1 LRFLRRARRRVS
13 KKFSS
18 YDRSQN
24 FELLEERRL
33 LALSPVDN
41 SLQWVDIE
49 GGSSAFSDVGRQG
62 GGIVYPV
69 VSPSSSFTSL
79 VLAGEVESNNT
90 LATANP
96 IANFG
101 TGMFDDPQANV
112 TGAITAGDLDFFS
125 FTLAAGDIIGANVV
139 GAGGTTVQLVD
150 SVGTNLMTSS
160 QNIGAFGTLPAS
172 SPLPVGGNAN
182 VHYVVPTDGT
192 YAVRVSGG
200 TGAYTLQLRA
210 FRPVLEQEA
219 PNTKQILYLDFDGA
233 IVDAPSL
240 FGTGNANANL
250 SALTTFL
257 PSWGLTP
264 ADQNNVIDA
273 IVSEVEVTLSTHIRS
288 TGNNG
293 NFQLTGQPGEFDIEI
308 RNSRDHADP
317 FGLPNVSRVVIGGT
331 IAQFGIST
339 LGIASSIDVGNFELA
354 DTAVVLLDVLSGQL
368 FPGSG
373 DNINN
378 VPRAP
383 GVGIVGAI
391 GKVVGQITAHEA
403 GHFFGNFHT
412 ENGNAVSN
420 TQDQG
425 GNGVADEAG
434 VGIDGLFGT
443 VDDVSI
449 RFVAD
454 AYESSEGFTGIEDTR
469 NVISF
474 GLATS
479 INVPY
484 TAAYAAGANVADD
497 GQADT
502 FRIVRQGNDLNL
514 YINGGLV
521 QTFPNGT
528 PNVTIQG
535 SSDDD
540 KLIVDSSNGLIPVEI
555 RFLGG
560 SGFDSLDLRQ
570 FGGVTNLS
578 STINLGATPGSGQS
592 VITDGALTQTVNFE
606 GLEPITDSV
615 PALFF
620 NVAAT
625 PALASLLQGDNQI
638 NYTSSPLLGP
648 DWGRVT
654 VDNFEPIDFSNKNN
668 LFIDSGAGSDQINLN
683 NPVAPA
689 LFTPQNVTVFSQNFQ
704 AGLGPNESTGGAFT
718 INNTN
723 APLNNGTL
731 MMGHPAAYANSSYSF
746 YQVTLDLTNAANAA
760 MSFNFRAQIENFFD
774 GFNVLASTGAI
785 VPPAGLQTAT
795 SGLPYDAKDASIA
808 NIGPL
813 GYDGNDVLASGTA
826 NFDLSAFDGQ
836 IVTLRFQFQSDSS
849 ITRSGINFDNLLVT
863 GDVLVATG
871 NMTGMFVEGGDPS
884 GSDHVIINGT
894 AGADAVTYQP
904 TGLGS
909 AAVTGLAVPINVT
922 GAEHVLYHGQGGD
935 DALTV
940 DTLNIDGTQILT
952 PGTAIDAG
960 LLEFQNN
967 TLLNF
972 IASPLEFSHLGANGN
987 LTLTDIARF
996 DNLIYRATGLDDTL
1010 SVSATGVVNLNNRI
1024 PVNTPGIINLT
1035 LAGLDGDDIFN
1046 IAGNHNLTGITIQG
1060 GNPSASDVVNLIGA
1074 AGAIEAVTIAPSLT
1088 EATHQTIAGLGGNIT
1103 TSGVEVIRY
1112 TGTGVNDT
1120 LTVDTGTGDDT
1131 VRVQGGNSRDVVTS
1145 NSLPQIEFTGLN
1157 TFLLNIQFGHDVA
1170 TFATANLGGATG
1182 ANYQV
1187 LSSTGDTLI
1196 VEGLDSGIGTDSF
1209 TVTNPAGSPT
1219 AAVTDNIFGV
1229 TVTEL
1234 GTIGGFGRLQLNTL
1248 GGDDTVTVNV
1258 GATDVV
1264 GVPIVYDG
1272 GSGFDRL
1279 TVSGTPATA
1288 VNEVIYSPG
1297 PSNTAGRLR
1306 YENAGN
1312 ATLMSIDF
1320 TDLEPVVD
1328 LVPAAVLTVN
1338 ATNADNAIN
1347 YTQGT
1352 VATNGLVSVDNFE
1365 TIEFSAK
1372 TSLVINALAGS
1383 DTINLNNPTTPAGL
1397 TGNITVNGN
1406 DPTASDTVI
1415 VNGNAS
1421 TNTVGINLTGPSS
1434 GNVTGLGP
1442 VINLATIEH
1451 LKYNGQGGDDAL
1463 TVTSPSGLDFI
1474 EYTPG
1479 GVSAFASGLVTM
1491 NDGFGAKRLPFSF
1504 EQIGFSGNLTFAEQG
1519 GGRLDDL
1526 WVNGT
1531 QGDDRFTVSATGVLN
1546 VAAVQPP
1553 VSLFPISPTVN
1564 TPGVS
1569 GLTLRGLEGDD
1580 IFNVAGNHPYGGGLR
1595 VEGGDPSA
1603 SDVLN
1608 FTGGGN
1614 AVIIDLAIQTITEV
1628 GFVFVDFSGVE
1639 TLNVN
1644 AGTGNITVLGT
1655 TGPDNF
1661 TVTPTGATTATTT
1674 LASLPT
1680 LTVNTTNTGASLLT
1694 LDPIGG
1700 SDLVTVNGQ
1709 SNNDTIAVVRG
1720 GNTTVLVDALK
1731 LITLPAASN
1740 EALVIASGLGDDVI
1754 NVTGTGGPATLL
1766 VDGGSPTASDTLN
1779 IATGAAA
1786 LVGVNYGTDP
1796 ATGVVTDNIAGNVT
1810 FVDVEHLGLT
1820 GSGATSLTINGTN
1833 GNDAINQSGNVVTVN
1848 NGADVTFA
1856 TYPTLTLNGNN
1867 GDDVIN
1873 VNPLTLVGVTTFN
1886 VNGGDPTASDK
1897 LIVNGNATANVIG
1910 YNPSD
1915 TIGAGNVTITG
1926 APTVNFT
1933 TTEAVVIDGQGG
1945 TDTLTHATPGSVHL
1959 VTFTPG
1965 AAPDAGTILTRQ
1977 AGGGVALVPMSFSH
1991 IGAFGLVNFTS
2002 AGGRE
2007 DMLELD
2013 GTANSDVF
2021 SITGP
2026 GNLTQIVTPGNLL
2039 FITTLLNTAGISNL
2053 EARGL
2058 DGDDTFNLT
2067 GNLPFATT
2075 TIDAGNPSAS
2085 DVVNLTGAIGNVTID
2100 LAALTV
2106 TGYGGTVSL
2115 IGVETLNAS
2124 AAANSIAI
2132 NGTAGPDN
2140 FTVTPTGATTA
2151 TTTLASLPT
2160 LTINT
2165 INTGASLLTLNPLG
2179 GSDNL
2184 RVNGT
2189 QGNETITVNFDSV
2202 IGNTTG
2208 FKTVNYTN
2216 TENLQVFGQAGNDTF
2231 NVFPAGNTTGNA
2243 TFFIDGGDPIGS
2255 TAGDRI
2261 NLNPPGAF
2269 AIETGPE
2276 NDEGGLNA
2284 AGALRVS
2291 WDHIEEVT
2299 VTGPGPGLILGTNG
2313 DDDITII
2320 ARDASTHAGTNGVRD
2335 FTVTVNDFFSVLFID
2350 VPTLFVDALAGDDDV
2365 VVRAPAPNGADW
2377 DVQLTIAGGPPS
2389 AVTGDQGDVF
2399 ELETP
2404 GTGADTVTFQPTGS
2418 DTGNI
2423 TLDQG
2428 TDSVIQLVNTFS
2440 IAALGY
2446 ISSPGGFEDFVYD
2459 GEGDND
2465 NLTIVGTA
2473 GVDTIVHTPGAAFDE
2488 GRFRINSLLGMTYQN
2503 LGNGTITANGG
2514 AGTDTLVYHGTAQS
2528 DSFTVTPT
2536 TGNVTLANANY
2547 THLPVGQQVAAAN
2560 TIENLVLLGL
2570 ASDDL
2575 FTIAGL
2581 LPYLNTLIDGGDPSN
2596 SDVLNLSGA
2605 TGGVATFNL
2614 GNQTVSGYGGL
2625 ISLLGTETVNAT
2637 GADGTLD
2644 TFIVNGYGA
2653 FAGGVKFL
2661 NLNGADVGGND
2672 GDVGNI
2678 TATGGLDTI
2687 TYTPLG
2693 ASSARFDRSATDA
2706 VINITG
2712 FNSTV
2717 GNLILNAGGSSDEL
2731 QVVGSSRPDLI
2742 TLTGNATVT
2751 RLTFANNPGG
2761 GGLWVPLD
2769 FTSVESLGI
2778 TGGFADDRLDVDN
2791 SFGPVT
2797 VANGITWDGGAGND
2811 SLRMIGNQAIGSS
2824 TYNVG
2829 PNVNQGSVVQAG
2841 GSTVRVFFNNLEPV
2855 IDLVPAAD
2863 LIVNATNADNAIN
2876 YTNNGANGLVSID
2889 GFETIEFSNKG
2900 NLTLNA
2906 LSGSDDININSAITP
2921 AGLTRVNVNGG
2932 DPTGS
2937 DDLNINGVAAT
2948 TTISLANSTIFGA
2961 TGAGGAVPI
2970 VYGTIE
2976 AIKAVR
2982 GASTTLAVSNSSL
2995 VDAIDYS
3002 VTPGVALD
3010 EGLIQPNTPGTTIPI
3025 SFKGYSAG
3033 TFINLIGDSS
3043 DGDDIMTINGTAAN
3057 DVFTVA
3063 ATTGNVTITGRATV
3077 TPTNIENL
3085 TLNGHAGD
3093 DTFHVNAVQ
3102 PYLQT
3107 LISGGDPSASD
3118 TLNLIGTAG
3127 NDTMAVNFF
3136 SSQVPPGLPVVNGSP
3151 VPVVITGFGGNIG
3164 ITETESVN
3172 FDGNG
3177 GTDTLTGN
3185 GTAQDDIFTYTPTNI
3200 DVVAGTQDEGIFTNQ
3215 GFNTTFTFNR
3225 IIGNFTLN
3233 GNSSFTS
3240 GPGNTTGADQVI
3252 VNATNGPDFM
3262 NVDAG
3267 NRTVS
3272 VENGA
3277 GRLLKQVLL
3286 GSTVEIVTASSGFG
3300 NDTILVI
3307 PALRTSEGPGGGNPA
3322 VNVPLN
3328 LLINVDGG
3336 APNASDALVIAADGN
3351 GTPLSSLTDF
3361 VVINRSRTPD
3371 SGVVRVFRSQ
3381 VALPDIVYNNVEVVS
3396 PILTNGPHASGNT
3409 TFSANLLILG
3419 PDNYEQNEFI
3429 NTASFLGNVNTINVT
3444 NLAIFPNVNEHR
3456 FVPADQDWFRV
3467 VAQRTGTLDFQTYF
3481 QHYPLLP
3488 AAGNLS
3494 IEVRDASGD
3503 LILNFGDN
3511 DDDADERRRI
3521 PAVAGQTYFL
3531 RVFGATTDVV
3541 NGYSLSIIN
3550 EAPPV
3555 PYAMELED
3563 VVVGPL
3569 DVTAGAS
3576 ATVFTADPSVSLAT
3590 TDDFYVGKYVNF
3602 LSGNVVGQRSL
3613 VTDYVAAT
3621 RTFTLGTALS
3631 ATPSAI
3637 STFQIESHDTGRS
3650 QFDNHTRDRTPT
3662 IFFRLD
3668 DAILLNDIQG
3678 NAPPGTNNPPT
3689 GEAIDIPFGNQT
3701 LTPGYRIAIFDE
3713 GSVPPQ
3719 ISTAPQTPV
3728 GFATNVYDVQGNL
3741 QQGVYTFTFPGD
3753 LSNGSHFLTAR
3764 VQIIDPSSPTQ
3775 TGFGDRSVPFE
3786 IVVDSIQPPVS
3797 FGQPGLAGDG
3807 LIADSDSG
3815 VSPPNPDTLI
3825 DLITNDTTPAFWGR
3839 AEANSIVRLYV
3850 DHPTLGNPGVFDPN
3864 IDLFIGQDTALPID
3878 GSNQLPFG
3886 FWTIQSVLN
3895 FNGDPP
3901 FPLDGLR
3908 TVFVTAEDLAGN
3920 ESQVDSA
3927 DEILQIF
3934 IDTQGPQVFD
3944 PDDGGPD
3951 QAIQIITDT
3960 DVVPPVINTTYN
3972 LFGLKPG
3979 NAPQGPTPLVEGLRI
3994 NIRDLPLRVANFFYR
4009 AIKEDVASVLG
4020 QILVKGDHN
4029 GIQSITAINVTNN
4042 PVNALNPLATATIDI
4057 TFAEPLPDDR
4067 FTLIIPDTAVIDLAN
4082 NALDGESNADEPNG
4096 EPFFPSGNG
4105 IPGGDFVARF
4115 TVDSRPEIG
4124 MYAAARVSVDIN
4136 GNLVWDPEGKDN
4148 DFTNRDLQ
4156 FTLGVAPGTG
4166 VLPMGIHDAVFAGNF
4181 HNAVAPPSGF
4191 DKLAAYGFDSTINAF
4206 RWLIDINHDGV
4217 IRLADGD
4224 VVSIQPFGF
4233 QIDGIPFAGDWA
4245 PGIPGDEIGLYDGTS
4260 IWLDTT
4266 GNNVIG
4272 PGDARIFTSLRGL
4285 PLAGDFD
4292 GDGFDDFATWR
4303 TDTFYFDLAP
4313 FGGLPNGN
4321 IDHTILFGFPGVSE
4335 KPIAADMDQD
4345 GITDIGLMVPG
4356 RSTITPP
4363 ELSEWYILQSNDP
4376 DGVNR
4381 IFGTVNRLDHPFSP
4395 VPLGQDLFANFGD
4408 EFALPIV
4415 GNFDPPVTA
4424 STASNLGVVY
4434 MAQES
4439 TASSI
4444 TGMQTYSYQ
4453 TMRAGTLSVDVTSSA
4468 TAGGLTVQLLSNTHQ
4483 VIASA
4488 VSDAQGRVHFD
4499 KALTAASSG
4508 FVKVLG
4514 SASNVVV
4521 HVQNVISEN
4530 DLLDVDRDGHISAID
4545 LVKLVSRLNTPTQ
4558 SALSMTAA
4566 QDGSIYYDTN
4576 QDGYVTAFD
4585 LIKVVERLNRPV
4597 APAAS
4602 SLAAP
4607 TSSTAEGTSSDA
4619 SDIAFA
4625 TSLQPTKTLLSTT
4638 DPASASATAAAVDSV
4653 FASEEEDY
4661 QADSTVATYATSD
4674 DEDDAELVTDLEL
4687 DWIE

>member
-1 LRFLRRARRRVS
+1 MNPSLENRNSNSSRSS
-13 KKFSS
+13 KATKASK
-18 YDRSQN
+18 RSKLWMQFRN
-24 FELLEERRL
+24 RSFAFDQLEERLVFSLSEPFGVIPGITSGSNPPDTVMDVGPNHVIQMVNATQYQVWDKHGNPLTGALNFGNLFPVGSPIRGNAGDPIVVYDHIADRWLLSQFGNPNHLGFAVSRTPDPVGGVDGIANNGDEFFTYTFDVGVFPDYPKIGVWPDAYYVTSYEGANLGIFAIERL
-33 LALSPVDN
+33 KMLSGDPTASFIKTTLADTTPAAGYRDTRVIPADLDGTVPPAGTPGIFLRTVDN
-41 SLQWVDIE
+41 NQDINDARDRIEIYSAVPNFVTNTIAFNLVEDLDAGDGLNPFATMLGNRNGQGIRDMIPQPGTIDTIDSLSNRPMMQLKFRDYGTHFSMVVNQTVDVQNLVQAETGFNPALEVAGIRWYE
-49 GGSSAFSDVGRQG
+49 LRSTDLGANWSINQQGDFSPQPNNLTAENQIIHRWMGSAALDANGNMAIAYSV
-62 GGIVYPV
+62 
-69 VSPSSSFTSL
+69 TN
-79 VLAGEVESNNT
+79 SNN
-90 LATANP
+90 ANP
-96 IANFG
+96 IFPGIRYAGRNFNDPSGQLTQGEKIIFNGTTFQGDNDATVEPQRWGDYSALSVDPTDDATFWYSTHAANGITRIASFRFENASPAFQLQNGNLSIFGDQLFAGQDDTIRLVRDPNNTSDLLVYING
-101 TGMFDDPQANV
+101 TGPIPDYRAPLASIQQVNV
-112 TGAITAGDLDFFS
+112 FS
-125 FTLAAGDIIGANVV
+125 GSGNDQLVVDSTNGLINVV
-139 GAGGTTVQLVD
+139 NGISFD
-150 SVGTNLMTSS
+150 
-160 QNIGAFGTLPAS
+160 
-172 SPLPVGGNAN
+172 
-182 VHYVVPTDGT
+182 
-192 YAVRVSGG
+192 GG
-200 TGAYTLQLRA
+200 TGFDRVTMTQTGGAQTSSTVAVGALPGSGRSTIVGPGGTQ
-210 FRPVLEQEA
+210 V
-219 PNTKQILYLDFDGA
+219 LDFENVEPFTDVVPA
-233 IVDAPSL
+233 AS
-240 FGTGNANANL
+240 FF
-250 SALTTFL
+250 LTSV
-257 PSWGLTP
+257 P
-264 ADQNNVIDA
+264 
-273 IVSEVEVTLSTHIRS
+273 
-288 TGNNG
+288 
-293 NFQLTGQPGEFDIEI
+293 
-308 RNSRDHADP
+308 
-317 FGLPNVSRVVIGGT
+317 
-331 IAQFGIST
+331 
-339 LGIASSIDVGNFELA
+339 GIAS
-354 DTAVVLLDVLSGQL
+354 LLDAS
-368 FPGSG
+368 
-373 DNINN
+373 
-378 VPRAP
+378 
-383 GVGIVGAI
+383 
-391 GKVVGQITAHEA
+391 
-403 GHFFGNFHT
+403 
-412 ENGNAVSN
+412 NA
-420 TQDQG
+420 
-425 GNGVADEAG
+425 
-434 VGIDGLFGT
+434 
-443 VDDVSI
+443 
-449 RFVAD
+449 
-454 AYESSEGFTGIEDTR
+454 
-469 NVISF
+469 
-474 GLATS
+474 
-479 INVPY
+479 
-484 TAAYAAGANVADD
+484 
-497 GQADT
+497 
-502 FRIVRQGNDLNL
+502 
-514 YINGGLV
+514 
-521 QTFPNGT
+521 
-528 PNVTIQG
+528 
-535 SSDDD
+535 
-540 KLIVDSSNGLIPVEI
+540 
-555 RFLGG
+555 
-560 SGFDSLDLRQ
+560 
-570 FGGVTNLS
+570 
-578 STINLGATPGSGQS
+578 
-592 VITDGALTQTVNFE
+592 
-606 GLEPITDSV
+606 
-615 PALFF
+615 
-620 NVAAT
+620 
-625 PALASLLQGDNQI
+625 I
-638 NYTSSPLLGP
+638 NYTGGIILGP
-648 DWGRVT
+648 TAGRIT
-654 VDNFEPIDFSNKNN
+654 VDNFEPVEF
-668 LFIDSGAGSDQINLN
+668 
-683 NPVAPA
+683 
-689 LFTPQNVTVFSQNFQ
+689 
-704 AGLGPNESTGGAFT
+704 
-718 INNTN
+718 
-723 APLNNGTL
+723 
-731 MMGHPAAYANSSYSF
+731 
-746 YQVTLDLTNAANAA
+746 
-760 MSFNFRAQIENFFD
+760 
-774 GFNVLASTGAI
+774 LA
-785 VPPAGLQTAT
+785 
-795 SGLPYDAKDASIA
+795 K
-808 NIGPL
+808 
-813 GYDGNDVLASGTA
+813 
-826 NFDLSAFDGQ
+826 
-836 IVTLRFQFQSDSS
+836 
-849 ITRSGINFDNLLVT
+849 
-863 GDVLVATG
+863 
-871 NMTGMFVEGGDPS
+871 
-884 GSDHVIINGT
+884 
-894 AGADAVTYQP
+894 
-904 TGLGS
+904 
-909 AAVTGLAVPINVT
+909 
-922 GAEHVLYHGQGGD
+922 
-935 DALTV
+935 
-940 DTLNIDGTQILT
+940 
-952 PGTAIDAG
+952 
-960 LLEFQNN
+960 
-967 TLLNF
+967 
-972 IASPLEFSHLGANGN
+972 GN
-987 LTLTDIARF
+987 LTIDAR
-996 DNLIYRATGLDDTL
+996 
-1010 SVSATGVVNLNNRI
+1010 
-1024 PVNTPGIINLT
+1024 
-1035 LAGLDGDDIFN
+1035 
-1046 IAGNHNLTGITIQG
+1046 
-1060 GNPSASDVVNLIGA
+1060 
-1074 AGAIEAVTIAPSLT
+1074 
-1088 EATHQTIAGLGGNIT
+1088 
-1103 TSGVEVIRY
+1103 
-1112 TGTGVNDT
+1112 
-1120 LTVDTGTGDDT
+1120 
-1131 VRVQGGNSRDVVTS
+1131 
-1145 NSLPQIEFTGLN
+1145 
-1157 TFLLNIQFGHDVA
+1157 
-1170 TFATANLGGATG
+1170 
-1182 ANYQV
+1182 
-1187 LSSTGDTLI
+1187 
-1196 VEGLDSGIGTDSF
+1196 
-1209 TVTNPAGSPT
+1209 
-1219 AAVTDNIFGV
+1219 
-1229 TVTEL
+1229 
-1234 GTIGGFGRLQLNTL
+1234 
-1248 GGDDTVTVNV
+1248 
-1258 GATDVV
+1258 
-1264 GVPIVYDG
+1264 
-1272 GSGFDRL
+1272 
-1279 TVSGTPATA
+1279 
-1288 VNEVIYSPG
+1288 
-1297 PSNTAGRLR
+1297 
-1306 YENAGN
+1306 
-1312 ATLMSIDF
+1312 
-1320 TDLEPVVD
+1320 
-1328 LVPAAVLTVN
+1328 
-1338 ATNADNAIN
+1338 
-1347 YTQGT
+1347 
-1352 VATNGLVSVDNFE
+1352 
-1365 TIEFSAK
+1365 
-1372 TSLVINALAGS
+1372 AGS
-1383 DTINLNNPTTPAGL
+1383 DTINLNNPTTPTGL
-1397 TGNITVNGN
+1397 IGTITVNGQDPTASDTLIVN
-1406 DPTASDTVI
+1406 GIAGTLDDLRYLPNNVGSGNVTNDSAAQPVVVFTGVEHLTLVVQQADGDGIRLDGTTGNDALEFFHGVTSDRGSFVGTMDQNNATGVGPFTMTPMSYTGASNLANDADVNFFNPGGNDTFVFNGTSLDDLIAVATGQAGGTEFRNTLNGILMSRLEVFNIANATVRALEGNDIVNVTVPAGPGAVALRIEGGGSDPFTDTLNYVAPAGAATSINYGNSTILSTGPAGNPVTFSGIEQVNSTSAGAGSTLTVTGTANSDSFTYTPSGATAGTVVLAGSNPVLAFTGVGGNFTIDSLAGIDTVTINGQSDNDTIAVVRGGNTTVLVDALKLITLPAASNEALVIASGLGDDVINVTGNGGPVSLLVDGGSPTASDTLNIATGAAALVGVNYGTDPSTGVMTDNVAGNVTFANIEHLGLTGAGNSTLTINGTNGNDAINQSGNVVTVNNGADVTFTTYPNLTLNGNNGDDVINVNPLTLVGVTTFNVNGGDPTASDTVI

-1421 TNTVGINLTGPSS
+1421 NNTVGINLTGPSS

-1463 TVTSPSGLDFI
+1463 TVASPSGLDFI

-1491 NDGFGAKRLPFSF
+1491 NGGFGEKRLPFSF

-1580 IFNVAGNHPYGGGLR
+1580 IFNVPGNHPFPGGLR

-1644 AGTGNITVLGT
+1644 AGTGNITMLGT

-1700 SDLVTVNGQ
+1700 SD
-1709 SNNDTIAVVRG
+1709 
-1720 GNTTVLVDALK
+1720 
-1731 LITLPAASN
+1731 
-1740 EALVIASGLGDDVI
+1740 
-1754 NVTGTGGPATLL
+1754 
-1766 VDGGSPTASDTLN
+1766 
-1779 IATGAAA
+1779 
-1786 LVGVNYGTDP
+1786 
-1796 ATGVVTDNIAGNVT
+1796 
-1810 FVDVEHLGLT
+1810 
-1820 GSGATSLTINGTN
+1820 
-1833 GNDAINQSGNVVTVN
+1833 
-1848 NGADVTFA
+1848 
-1856 TYPTLTLNGNN
+1856 
-1867 GDDVIN
+1867 
-1873 VNPLTLVGVTTFN
+1873 
-1886 VNGGDPTASDK
+1886 
-1897 LIVNGNATANVIG
+1897 
-1910 YNPSD
+1910 
-1915 TIGAGNVTITG
+1915 
-1926 APTVNFT
+1926 
-1933 TTEAVVIDGQGG
+1933 
-1945 TDTLTHATPGSVHL
+1945 
-1959 VTFTPG
+1959 
-1965 AAPDAGTILTRQ
+1965 
-1977 AGGGVALVPMSFSH
+1977 
-1991 IGAFGLVNFTS
+1991 
-2002 AGGRE
+2002 
-2007 DMLELD
+2007 
-2013 GTANSDVF
+2013 
-2021 SITGP
+2021 
-2026 GNLTQIVTPGNLL
+2026 
-2039 FITTLLNTAGISNL
+2039 
-2053 EARGL
+2053 
-2058 DGDDTFNLT
+2058 
-2067 GNLPFATT
+2067 
-2075 TIDAGNPSAS
+2075 
-2085 DVVNLTGAIGNVTID
+2085 
-2100 LAALTV
+2100 
-2106 TGYGGTVSL
+2106 
-2115 IGVETLNAS
+2115 
-2124 AAANSIAI
+2124 
-2132 NGTAGPDN
+2132 
-2140 FTVTPTGATTA
+2140 
-2151 TTTLASLPT
+2151 
-2160 LTINT
+2160 
-2165 INTGASLLTLNPLG
+2165 
-2179 GSDNL
+2179 NL

-2189 QGNETITVNFDSV
+2189 QGNETITVNFNSV

-2269 AIETGPE
+2269 AIEAGPE

-2575 FTIAGL
+2575 FTIAGS

-2614 GNQTVSGYGGL
+2614 GNQTVAGYGGL

-2637 GADGTLD
+2637 GADATLD

-2661 NLNGADVGGND
+2661 NLNGADAGGDD

-2693 ASSARFDRSATDA
+2693 TSSARFDRSATDA

-2742 TLTGNATVT
+2742 RLTGNATVT

-2797 VANGITWDGGAGND
+2797 VANGITWDGGVGND

-2906 LSGSDDININSAITP
+2906 LSGSDAININSAITP
-2921 AGLTRVNVNGG
+2921 TGLTRVNVNGG

-3631 ATPSAI
+3631 TTPSVDA
-3637 STFQIESHDTGRS
+3637 TFQIESHDTGRS

-3764 VQIIDPSSPTQ
+3764 VQIIDPSNPTQ

-3815 VSPPNPDTLI
+3815 VSPPNPDTLV
-3825 DLITNDTTPAFWGR
+3825 DLITNDTTPTFWGR

-4067 FTLIIPDTAVIDLAN
+4067 FTLIIPDTAIIDLAN

-4217 IRLADGD
+4217 INLVDGD

-4321 IDHTILFGFPGVSE
+4321 LDATILFGFPGVSE

-4395 VPLGQDLFANFGD
+4395 VPLGQDLYANFGD